1 MFGGVDST
9 ILGTQD
15 FTVNLTSDAATAPTD
30 TQFKIVNGQPIANTR
45 LTVNSDGELNVVGSG
60 TETNPKA
67 RIDKSGN
74 QWLAGNLRITLQGD
88 KVPSVDDAEMA
99 LYVNSTSGDTEI
111 AGSLSIDN
119 DFNVFSGT
127 TGVQFGA
134 ASTSKFQVDAATGDT
149 RIGVDGSALGDG
161 DLTVNGGHVNIV
173 STSTTTP
180 SATDYALNI
189 TNLGNSAD
197 RNFRI
202 RQDASIDAFGNTNFY
217 NRNGGRRWD
226 FINADTTLNSG
237 RNYIVAVAATTVLTL
252 PSDAET
258 GDMIRFVEVSG
269 ALSYQTSLIIR
280 APQSVPIMG
289 DSTGTNAGGLATA
302 YAGGEMIVQ
311 TRNAG
316 FGLVY
321 MGANDGGGAV
331 IPPAFRGWW
340 LTEI

>member
-67 RIDKSGN
+67 RTDKSGN

-99 LYVNSTSGDTEI
+99 LYVNASSGDTEI

-149 RIGVDGSALGDG
+149 
-161 DLTVNGGHVNIV
+161 
-173 STSTTTP
+173 
-180 SATDYALNI
+180 
-189 TNLGNSAD
+189 
-197 RNFRI
+197 
-202 RQDASIDAFGNTNFY
+202 
-217 NRNGGRRWD
+217 
-226 FINADTTLNSG
+226 
-237 RNYIVAVAATTVLTL
+237 
-252 PSDAET
+252 
-258 GDMIRFVEVSG
+258 
-269 ALSYQTSLIIR
+269 
-280 APQSVPIMG
+280 
-289 DSTGTNAGGLATA
+289 
-302 YAGGEMIVQ
+302 
-311 TRNAG
+311 
-316 FGLVY
+316 
-321 MGANDGGGAV
+321 
-331 IPPAFRGWW
+331 
-340 LTEI
+340 